1 MTQHDNILFVPVPED
16 AFDCEIGTRNRIGWW
31 ENHLFGSYWEQHD
44 LPPGDWRII
53 GTTDTMVEEE
63 WGQVVDHLTDYEMMR
78 SGYKNYK
85 KWAHEYD
92 LFDNATTSG
101 QTLLQ
106 SLGITQRCAVLI
118 KTDI

>member
-1 MTQHDNILFVPVPED
+1 MTQYDNIVFIELHINARSINWETGNEKKIIWVDSEL
-16 AFDCEIGTRNRIGWW
+16 GMKGHRI
-31 ENHLFGSYWEQHD
+31 L
-44 LPPGDWRII
+44 LPPGNWQFI
-53 GTTDTMVEEE
+53 GISDQMGDKE

-92 LFDNATTSG
+92 LFDNATASG

-106 SLGITQRCAVLI
+106 SLGITQRCAVLV
-118 KTDI
+118 KK